1 MEYYLMK
8 TIAIGLLLSFSA
20 FSFQSNTCSD
30 STHKPELKVTY
41 TTNNLIAA
49 ERYTSVAH
57 VSAVKSVPSKTFQGV
72 TIKYFPFS
80 TYYPHSVLAVYTLVA
95 ANGKEVPQFAVYSNP
110 PVNTVD
116 ILDKKLQGLVSAGAN
131 GKLVFS
137 QKVTDQLAYEGL
149 YVLRQC
155 K

>member
-1 MEYYLMK
+1 MK
-8 TIAIGLLLSFSA
+8 TVVIGLLLSFSA
-20 FSFQSNTCSD
+20 FSFQTNTCTD
-30 STHKPELKVTY
+30 ATHKPELKVTY

-57 VSAVKSVPSKTFQGV
+57 VSAVRSVLSKTFQGV
-72 TIKYFPFS
+72 TIKYFPWS
-80 TYYPHSVLAVYTLVA
+80 SLYPHSVLAVYTVVLP
-95 ANGKEVPQFAVYSNP
+95 NGKETPQFAVYSNP

-116 ILDKKLQGLVSAGAN
+116 ILDKKIQGLVSTSAN

-137 QKVTDQLAYEGL
+137 QKITDQLAYEGL